1 MAVVSSGI
9 AYRID
14 GEIVITTAKE
24 ILLWMLTDIPL
35 PARRLLPI
43 SRYRALDYPVSMIT
57 GRGCPYGCIFCLGRK
72 MVGSKVR
79 RRNPKLVLDEM
90 EQILGLG
97 FERINIADDLFA
109 SDTEPGQ
116 RDLQR
121 HQRTKFKI
129 HLERF
134 CPCGYRESGNV

>member
-1 MAVVSSGI
+1 M
-9 AYRID
+9 D
-14 GEIVITTAKE
+14 DEIVNNGKRDFIV
-24 ILLWMLTDIPL
+24 DVDRIPL

-43 SRYRALDYPVSMIT
+43 SRYRAFGYPVSMIT
-57 GRGCPYGCIFCLGRK
+57 GRGCPHGCIFCLGRK

-79 RRNPKLVLDEM
+79 RRNPELVLDEI

-97 FERINIADDLFA
+97 FDRINIADDLFA

-116 RDLQR
+116 RNLQR

-129 HLERF
+129 RLERF
-134 CPCGYRESGNV
+134 CPCGYREPGNV